1 MVIKSFFLDIHK
13 KTAHELIKLM
23 INTFVVHYDDKD
35 KGTDQKPKF
44 TAFCHTTLAGFHWP
58 PPLDRC
64 IKKSQTCEQLKVYK
78 AKCFKKLAMHLN
90 KRVK

>member
-1 MVIKSFFLDIHK
+1 MIK
-13 KTAHELIKLM
+13 
-23 INTFVVHYDDKD
+23 TFVVYYDDRD
-35 KGTDQKPKF
+35 KETDQKQKF
-44 TAFCHTTLAGFHWP
+44 VVLCHPTMVGFHWS

-64 IKKSQTCEQLKVYK
+64 IKKPQTCEQLKVYK